1 MTDSSVSSKEYKP
14 DRLTI
19 LPRRAL
25 DPPAP
30 LQRPLG
36 RRVPPRQWLQSADG
50 QGSVPGG
57 IVYIMLTRCTNRST
71 DLKKIF
77 SLAQESQSTMRQAS

>member
-1 MTDSSVSSKEYKP
+1 MTDSSVSCKLFWHWHSQFP
-14 DRLTI
+14 
-19 LPRRAL
+19 PRRAL

-36 RRVPPRQWLQSADG
+36 RGVPPRQWLQSADG

-57 IVYIMLTRCTNRST
+57 MVCT
-71 DLKKIF
+71 
-77 SLAQESQSTMRQAS
+77 E

>member
-50 QGSVPGG
+50 QGSVPGEM
-57 IVYIMLTRCTNRST
+57 VYIMCFNSSLQTGLQISRRSS
-71 DLKKIF
+71 F
-77 SLAQESQSTMRQAS
+77 SG

>member
-1 MTDSSVSSKEYKP
+1 MTDSSVSCKHYKP
-14 DRLTI
+14 DI
-19 LPRRAL
+19 LAIFPRRAL

-50 QGSVPGG
+50 QGSLPGG
-57 IVYIMLTRCTNRST
+57 MVYMMSTRYNM
-71 DLKKIF
+71 F
-77 SLAQESQSTMRQAS
+77 